1 LTSRQYTEQEI
12 IQGCRRGKR
21 RFQELLYR
29 LYFGFGMSVC
39 LRYSYSREDAIEIL
53 NDGFMKVYNN
63 IGVYDESRPFRTWF
77 RKILVNTAIDHH
89 RANREDRLRI
99 TAYDT
104 ADEID
109 EARKTAGLDDTEITS
124 GAEAILAL
132 FDRLPEN
139 YRMIFNLYEVE
150 GYNHDEIAG
159 MLGISPGTSRSAL
172 SRAKTMIRA
181 LYNKN
186 LKDNRHE
193 AV

>member
-1 LTSRQYTEQEI
+1 MTSRQYTEQEI
-12 IQGCRRGKR
+12 IKGCRRGKR

-39 LRYSYSREDAIEIL
+39 LRYSYNREDAIEIL
-53 NDGFMKVYNN
+53 NDGFMKVFNN
-63 IGVYDESRPFRTWF
+63 IGVYDDSRPFRTWF
-77 RKILVNTAIDHH
+77 RRILVNTAIDHH

-99 TAYDT
+99 TAYDS

-109 EARKTAGLDDTEITS
+109 EARKTDNLQDTEITA

>member
-1 LTSRQYTEQEI
+1 
-12 IQGCRRGKR
+12 
-21 RFQELLYR
+21 
-29 LYFGFGMSVC
+29 MSVC

>member
-1 LTSRQYTEQEI
+1 MTGRQYTEQEI

-63 IGVYDESRPFRTWF
+63 IGGYDESRPFRTWF

-89 RANREDRLRI
+89 RANRENRLRI

-109 EARKTAGLDDTEITS
+109 EARKTAGLDDTEITA

-139 YRMIFNLYEVE
+139 YRMIFNLYEIE

-186 LKDNRHE
+186 IKDNRHE

>member
-1 LTSRQYTEQEI
+1 
-12 IQGCRRGKR
+12 
-21 RFQELLYR
+21 
-29 LYFGFGMSVC
+29 MSVC

-53 NDGFMKVYNN
+53 NDGFMKVFNN
-63 IGVYDESRPFRTWF
+63 IGIYDESKPFRTWF
-77 RKILVNTAIDHH
+77 RKILVNTAIDHY
-89 RANREDRLRI
+89 RANRENRLRI

-109 EARKTAGLDDTEITS
+109 EARKTAGLHDTEITA
-124 GAEAILAL
+124 GTEAILAL

>member
-1 LTSRQYTEQEI
+1 MTNRQYTEQEI
-12 IQGCRRGKR
+12 IQGCRRKKR

-63 IGVYDESRPFRTWF
+63 IGVYDDSKPFRSWF
-77 RKILVNTAIDHH
+77 RKILVNAAIDHH
-89 RANREDRLRI
+89 RANRQNRLRI
-99 TAYDT
+99 TVNDT
-104 ADEID
+104 GEEID
-109 EARKTAGLDDTEITS
+109 QIHKIADLPGTEITVD
-124 GAEAILAL
+124 AEAILAL
-132 FDRLPEN
+132 FDRLPGN
-139 YRMIFNLYEVE
+139 YRMIFNLYEIE

-172 SRAKTMIRA
+172 SRAKTIIRA

-186 LKDNRHE
+186 IKDNRHE

>member
-1 LTSRQYTEQEI
+1 MTSRQYTEQEI

-63 IGVYDESRPFRTWF
+63 IGVYDDSKPFRSWF

-89 RANREDRLRI
+89 RANRQNRLRI
-99 TAYDT
+99 NAYDT
-104 ADEID
+104 AEEID
-109 EARKTAGLDDTEITS
+109 QVHNTADLPGSETTAD
-124 GAEAILAL
+124 AEAILAL
-132 FDRLPEN
+132 FDRLPGN

-172 SRAKTMIRA
+172 SRAKALIRA

-186 LKDNRHE
+186 IKDNRHE

>member
-1 LTSRQYTEQEI
+1 
-12 IQGCRRGKR
+12 
-21 RFQELLYR
+21 
-29 LYFGFGMSVC
+29 MSVC

-63 IGVYDESRPFRTWF
+63 IGVYDDSKPFRSWF

-89 RANREDRLRI
+89 RANRQNRLRI
-99 TAYDT
+99 NAYDT
-104 ADEID
+104 AEEID
-109 EARKTAGLDDTEITS
+109 QVHNTADLPGSETTAD
-124 GAEAILAL
+124 AEAILAL
-132 FDRLPEN
+132 FDRLPGN

-172 SRAKTMIRA
+172 SRAKALIRA

-186 LKDNRHE
+186 IKDNRHE